1 MKLDNLKSAIVD
13 GGDDNHLSPPVYQ
26 FTIKSIESVEIK
38 QAEKDKEC
46 RNPFYTAK
54 PVTKRVT
61 KEEFN
66 AFIRNYPR
74 KLDVDVYGV
83 SEPPNITYNDF
94 ELAAKWPY
102 SIVASTF
109 LYDDDPNDYYYLPE
123 EDRNYTIL
131 ENYEEVFESRKLKML
146 E

>member
-1 MKLDNLKSAIVD
+1 MKPI
-13 GGDDNHLSPPVYQ
+13 
-26 FTIKSIESVEIK
+26 T
-38 QAEKDKEC
+38 
-46 RNPFYTAK
+46 R
-54 PVTKRVT
+54 RVT

-94 ELAAKWPY
+94 ELATKWPY

-131 ENYEEVFESRKLKML
+131 ENYEEVFESRKLEVL